1 MKKLI
6 LVVLLIV
13 LAGAVGFV
21 VFRKIT
27 VKKTIEAPQVKL
39 EDKTE
44 QPAEPYLF
52 ANDQDKDGIKD
63 EEEKKLG
70 TSDYEF
76 DTDKDGLSDSS
87 EINKWKTDPTKMDTD
102 GDGFGD
108 GIEVIKG
115 YNPLG
120 PGKLIK

>member
-13 LAGAVGFV
+13 LAGGAGFI
-21 VFRKIT
+21 VF
-27 VKKTIEAPQVKL
+27 KKLAAKNTTEVQQVKS
-39 EDKTE
+39 EEKVDK
-44 QPAEPYLF
+44 PAEPYLF

-87 EINKWKTDPTKMDTD
+87 EINEWKTDPTKADTD

-120 PGKLIK
+120 SGKLKK